1 MANNE
6 KSAALGAG
14 GAIIGII
21 GGILCFVG
29 KHMDRDLERQFSSV
43 WNTGSRDETG
53 DIFFFIGVAL
63 VIIGVLMI
71 VVNIF
76 QYYQPSTSA
85 DNSTNQNSDEI
96 VSDFWD
102 CPKCGAINSKYRRFC
117 DCGESKPVDNKKTI
131 INNDIG
137 NSWRC
142 YKCGKVNLNYVG
154 TCGCGVTKEENNKR
168 NIFSEESEIVVCPIC
183 AARVELGMFTCPN
196 CNQRIDWSKIASE
209 KTKEVINVQHKTNEE
224 QRKNFCT
231 KCGAKLVVGNIFC
244 GSCGVKIE

>member
-102 CPKCGAINSKYRRFC
+102 CPKCGCRHNRDKNAALTLEVETCC
-117 DCGESKPVDNKKTI
+117 DKS
-131 INNDIG
+131 
-137 NSWRC
+137 
-142 YKCGKVNLNYVG
+142 L
-154 TCGCGVTKEENNKR
+154 
-168 NIFSEESEIVVCPIC
+168 
-183 AARVELGMFTCPN
+183 A
-196 CNQRIDWSKIASE
+196 
-209 KTKEVINVQHKTNEE
+209 VINVE
-224 QRKNFCT
+224 
-231 KCGAKLVVGNIFC
+231 KLIL
-244 GSCGVKIE
+244 IM